1 MDKEKRKKT
10 KISKYDIVKVTVHLD
25 QHFFV
30 FSRYILANV
39 LRVIKVLSIIFNNF
53 HLDLKQRLAENQFRL
68 KKIPRRKQS
77 SRGTTRR
84 ISEIR
89 IRIFKALQLR

>member
-1 MDKEKRKKT
+1 MENKEKRKKN

-39 LRVIKVLSIIFNNF
+39 LRVIKVTTKLITIIHSFINLYNK
-53 HLDLKQRLAENQFRL
+53 LTYADIKSRRAKNKLRPQ
-68 KKIPRRKQS
+68 KILRREPS
-77 SRGTTRR
+77 ARS
-84 ISEIR
+84 
-89 IRIFKALQLR
+89 

>member
-1 MDKEKRKKT
+1 MEKEKRKKT

-39 LRVIKVLSIIFNNF
+39 LRVIKVNEKELITHF
-53 HLDLKQRLAENQFRL
+53 
-68 KKIPRRKQS
+68 
-77 SRGTTRR
+77 
-84 ISEIR
+84 
-89 IRIFKALQLR
+89 